1 MPTSR
6 RHRGNLG
13 GIITAWLAS
22 QPHALLAVL
31 GVAVF
36 AALSIIRFRTS
47 PGLSFGALYLVPISF
62 FTWFIG
68 LGPGIAAALS
78 SAGLLLAFDLV
89 VHGARAH
96 PYWDTLLNV
105 AMFVFVVFILAEV
118 KALYERERDL
128 SRTDAMTGLLN
139 RRAFM
144 EGLDRERARHRRF
157 PRPLTL
163 VYLDLDNFK
172 GVNDTHG
179 HAAGDELLRSVA
191 EAMSASVRDVDSV
204 GRLGGDEFAILMPET
219 DGGSSAMAVTKV
231 EKRLHEMAADRWP
244 VTFSIGA
251 VTFEAVPD
259 SAEEMIRLADAV
271 MYEVKQSGKN
281 RTEFQ
286 KYPTA

>member
-1 MPTSR
+1 
-6 RHRGNLG
+6 
-13 GIITAWLAS
+13 
-22 QPHALLAVL
+22 V
-31 GVAVF
+31 
-36 AALSIIRFRTS
+36 
-47 PGLSFGALYLVPISF
+47 
-62 FTWFIG
+62 
-68 LGPGIAAALS
+68 
-78 SAGLLLAFDLV
+78 LLLAFDLT
-89 VHGARAH
+89 HGVRAH

-128 SRTDAMTGLLN
+128 SHTDALTGLLN

-172 GVNDTHG
+172 NINDTHG
-179 HAAGDELLRSVA
+179 HAAGDELLRAVA
-191 EAMSASVRDVDSV
+191 QALSASVRDVDSA

-219 DGGSSAMAVTKV
+219 DGDSAKLAVTKV
-231 EKRLHEMAADRWP
+231 EKSLQAMAAHRWP

-251 VTFEAVPD
+251 MTFVAVPD
-259 SAEEMIRLADAV
+259 SAEEMVRLADAL

-281 RTEFQ
+281 RIAFQ